1 MDPFDAML
9 GIVWTVVVIGIA
21 IIVIIYAWAK
31 RYPRWK
37 DSPWWITLIFA
48 IGMAKIVGAIGA
60 ILVFGVPKYSNRG
73 SILDKRFPDWR
84 NLRRLCLDYQQPSKG
99 KEANFKLTH
108 YPLSS

>member
-21 IIVIIYAWAK
+21 IIVIIYVWAK

-60 ILVFGVPKYSNRG
+60 ILVFGVLNIPIEGASLTKDFLIGGIFAGCAWIINNRRRAKKRISN
-73 SILDKRFPDWR
+73 
-84 NLRRLCLDYQQPSKG
+84 
-99 KEANFKLTH
+99 
-108 YPLSS
+108 